1 MEQITARPIKLG
13 YKAVGSSSATA
24 YNELG
29 GILKGMTTFEDAPQ
43 SNPLE
48 AQFGGQYGVLTRAN
62 PLSISLELIKFDIAD
77 LPNIIGGT
85 FANGVWS
92 PPSNNPMKFHDWV
105 IEFEI
110 GISSIRIPNGQVI
123 YNMNMPD
130 DAALGVQMTIIA
142 CKPDDGGEPYT
153 LNGDT
158 APYIDY
164 LSKKVDMQ
172 PGEYL
177 SDIIQLITD
186 KADATR
192 ERPYTINFYNH
203 SKTVDWTKFTGKIT
217 WPENVYLNFVGEINW
232 WTDVFYEGIEFDN
245 LFETNPTDK
254 LFIGFSFNKT
264 NPESHKFISGLP
276 QNLSKVFFG
285 GLDELVEVAVDYDDM
300 TDVDSHYGQ
309 GTLGLVF
316 CGGDVLDNV
325 NNNKLYKR
333 IGDTFYDVSVDFSY
347 VDLSAHYL
355 KNAFLCGVDLTGADL
370 SGVNLQGVNWSNVVS
385 VENCNFKGAD
395 LSRGFNLPS
404 EIDTRDKF
412 IMVAG
417 VNNVDANTTWIDGL
431 SIIVD
436 SLSGLVDANY

>member
-24 YNELG
+24 YNELS

-43 SNPLE
+43 TNPLE
-48 AQFGGQYGVLTRAN
+48 AQFGGQYATLTRAN
-62 PLSISLELIKFDIAD
+62 PLSISLELVKFDIAD

-92 PPSNNPMKFHDWV
+92 PPINNPMKFHDWV

-130 DAALGVQMTIIA
+130 DAALGIQMTIVA
-142 CKPDDGGEPYT
+142 CKPDDGSEPYT

-232 WTDVFYEGIEFDN
+232 WPDVFYERITFLE
-245 LFETNPTDK
+245 LFKSNPTDK

-264 NPESHKFISGLP
+264 NAESLKFISGLP

-285 GLDELVEVAVDYDDM
+285 GLDELAEEAVDYDDM
-300 TDVDSHYGQ
+300 VDPYSNYGR

-316 CGGDVLDNV
+316 CRGDVLDNV

-370 SGVNLQGVNWSNVVS
+370 SGVNLQGVNWQNVVS
-385 VENCNFKGAD
+385 VEGCNFKGAD
-395 LSRGFNLPS
+395 LSRGFNLPL

-417 VNNVDANTTWIDGL
+417 VNNVDANTTWVDGL

>member
-24 YNELG
+24 YNELS

-43 SNPLE
+43 TNPLE
-48 AQFGGQYGVLTRAN
+48 AQFGGQYATLTRAN
-62 PLSISLELIKFDIAD
+62 PLSISLELVKFDIAD

-92 PPSNNPMKFHDWV
+92 PPINNPMKFHDWV

-130 DAALGVQMTIIA
+130 DAALGIQMTIVA
-142 CKPDDGGEPYT
+142 CKPDDGSEPYT

-158 APYIDY
+158 APYVDY

-232 WTDVFYEGIEFDN
+232 WPDVFYEGIEFDN

-264 NPESHKFISGLP
+264 NAESLKFISGLP

-285 GLDELVEVAVDYDDM
+285 GLDELTEEAVDYDDM
-300 TDVDSHYGQ
+300 VDPDSNYGL

-316 CGGDVLDNV
+316 CRGDVLDNV

-395 LSRGFNLPS
+395 LSRGLYLPY
-404 EIDTRDKF
+404 EIGTRDKF

-417 VNNVDANTTWIDGL
+417 VNNVDANTTWVDGL

>member
-24 YNELG
+24 YNELS

-43 SNPLE
+43 TNPLE
-48 AQFGGQYGVLTRAN
+48 AQFGGQYATLTRAN
-62 PLSISLELIKFDIAD
+62 PLSISLELVKFDIAD

-92 PPSNNPMKFHDWV
+92 PPTNNPMKFHDWV

-130 DAALGVQMTIIA
+130 DAALGIQMTIVA
-142 CKPDDGGEPYT
+142 CKPDDGSEPYT

-232 WTDVFYEGIEFDN
+232 WPDVFFEGIEFGN
-245 LFETNPTDK
+245 LIITNPTDK

-264 NPESHKFISGLP
+264 NAESLKFISGLP

-285 GLDELVEVAVDYDDM
+285 GLDELAEDAVDYEDM
-300 TDVDSHYGQ
+300 VDPDSNYGL

-316 CGGDVLDNV
+316 CRGDVLDNV

-370 SGVNLQGVNWSNVVS
+370 SGVNLQGVNWQNVVS

-395 LSRGFNLPS
+395 LSRGFNLPF

-417 VNNVDANTTWIDGL
+417 VNNVDANTTWVDGL